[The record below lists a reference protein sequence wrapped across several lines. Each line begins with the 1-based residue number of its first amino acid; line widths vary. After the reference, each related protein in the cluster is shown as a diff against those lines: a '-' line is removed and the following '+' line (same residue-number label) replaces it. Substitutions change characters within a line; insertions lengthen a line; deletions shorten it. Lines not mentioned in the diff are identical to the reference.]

1 MKSFKELSE
10 DLATRRQL
18 LKQRQRD
25 QASAFASKSANTVT
39 SAQTRDQKIRAGAA
53 EKAQKNREQAQA
65 AAQELSLIHI

>member
-1 MKSFKELSE
+1 MKTVGQLFE

-25 QASAFASKSANTVT
+25 HASAYKEKSASSVT

-53 EKAQKNREQAQA
+53 
-65 AAQELSLIHI
+65 